1 LACLTT
7 KPTIREK
14 DKKFIREKLNI
25 GFSGVFEKEL
35 IDEIVDIG
43 VYQKID
49 RGDLLIDIGDEMT
62 HIPLI
67 VNGVV
72 KISLEDQNEH
82 ELLLYFL
89 EHGDT
94 CAISF
99 VNCIHQSQSVFR
111 GTIESDTECIMIP
124 VNMIEEWLINYR
136 SWREFIINSYHNRL
150 VEMVE
155 VLDNLAFR
163 QLDHRILKYLSD
175 EATILHNKDVAVSHL
190 EIANDLNTSRV
201 VVSRL
206 LKILEKKGKIK
217 LGRKS
222 IKLMA

>member
-1 LACLTT
+1 M
-7 KPTIREK
+7 EK
-14 DKKFIREKLNI
+14 AKKLIREKLNNS
-25 GFSGVFEKEL
+25 FSGVFEKNLFE
-35 IDEIVDIG
+35 EILEIG
-43 VYQKID
+43 VFKKFDSGEY
-49 RGDLLIDIGDEMT
+49 LIDIGDEMT

-67 VNGVV
+67 LKGVI
-72 KISLEDQNEH
+72 KISLEEINDKEI
-82 ELLLYFL
+82 LMYFL
-89 EHGDT
+89 EPGDT

-99 VNCIHQSQSVFR
+99 INCLHKSQSVFR
-111 GTIESDTECIMIP
+111 GTTETKIECILIP

-155 VLDNLAFR
+155 VLDSLAFL
-163 QLDHRILKYLSD
+163 QLDQRILKYLSD
-175 EATILHNKDVAVSHL
+175 EANILHNKNVAVSHL

-206 LKILEKKGKIK
+206 LKILEKKRKVK

-222 IKLMA
+222 IKLMV